1 MLFYLSSQSGWQLD
15 FSRVSFNGPIFIII
29 LFNDRVAF
37 STQAL
42 LFLRLPAEVTINY
55 LLSTWYKAH

>member
-1 MLFYLSSQSGWQLD
+1 MALF
-15 FSRVSFNGPIFIII
+15 VII
-29 LFNDRVAF
+29 LNDRAAF

-42 LFLRLPAEVTINY
+42 LFLRLPAEEVTINY